1 MNPSVHAQPV
11 AAPGTDEPVTVV
23 ITRRVKA
30 GREADYEAWLA
41 RLQAAPTPS
50 YKARFDD
57 LRGDVLAA
65 QGKKAEARAA
75 WQAAID
81 SLAAE
86 GEDAVTLREVV
97 RVKLE
102 SLGA

>member
-1 MNPSVHAQPV
+1 M
-11 AAPGTDEPVTVV
+11 
-23 ITRRVKA
+23 
-30 GREADYEAWLA
+30 
-41 RLQAAPTPS
+41 
-50 YKARFDD
+50 
-57 LRGDVLAA
+57 LAA
-65 QGKKAEARAA
+65 QGQKAEARAA

-81 SLAAE
+81 SLGAE